1 MCVAAKLREGTV
13 ASCRLGEVTHRKT
26 PGSNDSRAARRPLR
40 KPFLILAAAT
50 VSALLLPVLPA
61 DASVQCVT
69 GPGAS
74 RPADVYVPLDS
85 WVYPAL
91 DRLHGLGYLQTG
103 FLGLRPWTRRSIA
116 NMLDVID
123 AEGDIAQD
131 QTARRLF
138 EALQQDFAAGDYNS
152 DQPSYACESAYVRLQ
167 GISGQTLRDSFH
179 LGQSIAYD
187 YGRPYQPGFN
197 TVDGVSGSAEYGR
210 FSLFARAEYQH
221 APAAAGYSPS
231 LAATLSAIDNVP
243 LPSNPVQAT
252 IPQGPI
258 AATNTFRIVEANL
271 SYRLLNHEI
280 SFGKSDHWLAPTKG
294 GSFLY
299 SNNAE
304 NIYAFQ
310 IDRVEPLYIP
320 GLSWLTGPF
329 RYDFFVGSLKGHSD
343 PNDPWIHTEKVNFKP
358 TPNVEFGFSR
368 STIWGGKGHAPIT
381 LYTFLKSFF
390 SFQNVPA
397 AEKFSR
403 SDPGARFG
411 TFDFSW
417 RLPFLSHWI
426 TLYSDSLVHDDVS
439 PADAPRHAAVR
450 PGIYL
455 SRIPGIQKLDFR
467 IEGVNTDPS
476 VRRSNGGG
484 YLYAEGVQL
493 QGYTNKGYILGDAMG
508 REGKGGQVWLTYHL
522 SPEEMVQVSFRNA
535 KNAKDFVPLGTTQNT
550 LDLHVVKRLR
560 GDLELSAELG
570 QEWWKAPVYKPG
582 LQTDTVL
589 TFQITALPHRRT
601 AAKP

>member
-1 MCVAAKLREGTV
+1 MTPSSIASTAGRHLPRKCVL
-13 ASCRLGEVTHRKT
+13 
-26 PGSNDSRAARRPLR
+26 
-40 KPFLILAAAT
+40 LAAA
-50 VSALLLPVLPA
+50 VLGSVALLISPPSA
-61 DASVQCVT
+61 IASACET
-69 GPGAS
+69 GPGAN
-74 RPADVYVPLDS
+74 RPADIYVPLDS

-91 DRLHGLGYLQTG
+91 ERLHGLGYLRTG

-123 AEGDIAQD
+123 AEGDITEDA
-131 QTARRLF
+131 TALELF
-138 EALQQDFAAGDYNS
+138 ESLQQGFSTDANDF
-152 DQPSYACESAYVRLQ
+152 DQASYACEGAYVRLQ
-167 GISGQTLRDSFH
+167 GIAGQTLRDSFH

-221 APAAAGYSPS
+221 APSAAGYSPA
-231 LAATLSAIDNVP
+231 LAATLSSIDNVP
-243 LPSNPVQAT
+243 LASNPVQAT
-252 IPQGPI
+252 LPRGPI
-258 AATNTFRIVEANL
+258 PATNTFRIVEANL
-271 SYRLLNHEI
+271 SYRLLNHQI
-280 SFGKSDHWLAPTKG
+280 SFGKSDHWLAPNKG

-299 SNNAE
+299 TNNAE

-320 GLSWLTGPF
+320 LLSWLTGPF

-343 PNDPWIHTEKVNFKP
+343 PNDPWLHTEKINFKP
-358 TPNVEFGFSR
+358 TPNVEIGFSR
-368 STIWGGKGHAPIT
+368 STIWGGKGHTPIT
-381 LYTFLKSFF
+381 LHTFLKSFF
-390 SFQNVPA
+390 SFQNVSA

-403 SDPGARFG
+403 NDPGARFG

-417 RLPFLSHWI
+417 RLPFLSHWV

-439 PADAPRHAAVR
+439 PADAPRHAGVR

-455 SRIPGIQKLDFR
+455 SRIPGIQKVDFR

-476 VRRSNGGG
+476 VRRSSGGA
-484 YLYAEGVQL
+484 YLYTEFVQA
-493 QGYTNKGYILGDAMG
+493 QGYTNKGYILGDSMG

-570 QEWWKAPVYKPG
+570 QEWWKAPVYKSG
-582 LQTDTVL
+582 RQTDTVL
-589 TFQITALPHRRT
+589 TFQITALPHRHSPI
-601 AAKP
+601 KP